1 MGFRTWFYQKTGIK
15 LKRNLNKISAKL
27 DGGIHVNEEVHNKI
41 ILDSTPKNKESNEQ
55 PSDKN
60 NEENSEITEVTA
72 ATENNQLNLDSYV
85 NFGAIVHE
93 SSVIGQYTYLNS
105 NALVNSHVTIGKFCS
120 IACDVIIAPDPHPL
134 NWLSTHP
141 FQCDPQWANSIGV
154 TGEHFIASNNYTII
168 KNDVWIGAKAVIKRG
183 ITIGN
188 GAIIGSCAMV
198 TKDVPDYA
206 IVAGNPAK
214 IIRYRFSQ
222 DIIEKLN
229 KLEWWNLPVEA
240 LREIKFNDID
250 TAIVQLSELNN
261 SG

>member
-27 DGGIHVNEEVHNKI
+27 DGGIHVNEEVHNKV

-134 NWLSTHP
+134 NWL
-141 FQCDPQWANSIGV
+141 
-154 TGEHFIASNNYTII
+154 
-168 KNDVWIGAKAVIKRG
+168 
-183 ITIGN
+183 
-188 GAIIGSCAMV
+188 
-198 TKDVPDYA
+198 
-206 IVAGNPAK
+206 
-214 IIRYRFSQ
+214 
-222 DIIEKLN
+222 
-229 KLEWWNLPVEA
+229 
-240 LREIKFNDID
+240 
-250 TAIVQLSELNN
+250 
-261 SG
+261 